1 MFMTPDDKIQ
11 ESGQVALSDA
21 VFGILGMRDSVL
33 MQNKHIE
40 PLILG
45 AIWAACRSGPALTH
59 THIHMKQ
66 DNMWTGEKRQHVDR

>member
-1 MFMTPDDKIQ
+1 LNALMLMTPDDKVQ

-33 MQNKHIE
+33 MQDKHIE

-45 AIWAACRSGPALTH
+45 AVWAACRSGPALTH
-59 THIHMKQ
+59 TCM
-66 DNMWTGEKRQHVDR
+66 